1 MKEKDSHVLST
12 YKSIKGCG
20 DIKFCLGSDS
30 PKKLPIKDV
39 DFLIICAAKTSSAF
53 INENEALSNKINIDS
68 TCDLITQVKNQKTK
82 ILFLSS
88 DSVFNTA
95 QKSRNEFS
103 EPSPSSAYGKQK
115 YAVEKFLLDGFREQA
130 IILRLTKVL
139 SRSSSLYMPLLS
151 KDNSLFKGFSYK
163 KDYLF
168 SPITLNYCLIN
179 ILKILNYNIPGI
191 FHLSSE
197 KIISSYALFRE
208 LAINL
213 QVFEENRVF
222 FRDRIR
228 ETNELSYMGYLNMKY
243 TTKKLSISPEKYF
256 SLIKNLNI

>member
-20 DIKFCLGSDS
+20 DVRFCLGSDS
-30 PKKLPIKDV
+30 AKNLPIKDV
-39 DFLIICAAKTSSAF
+39 DFLIICAAKTSSTF
-53 INENEALSNKINIDS
+53 INENEALSNKINIDA
-68 TCDLITQVKNQKTK
+68 TCDLITQVKNKRTK

-88 DSVFNTA
+88 DSVFNIA
-95 QKSRNEFS
+95 QKTRNELS
-103 EPSPSSAYGKQK
+103 DPNPSSTYGKQK

-139 SRSSSLYMPLLS
+139 NRSSSLFMPLLS
-151 KDNSLFKGFSYK
+151 KDNSLFRGFSYK
-163 KDYLF
+163 KNYLF

-179 ILKILNYNIPGI
+179 ILKILEHNVPGI

-197 KIISSYALFRE
+197 KIISSYSLFRE

-213 QVFEENRVF
+213 QVFDENRVF
-222 FRDRIR
+222 FRDKSR
-228 ETNELSYMGYLNMKY
+228 ETNESSYMGYLNMKY
-243 TTKKLSISPEKYF
+243 TTKKLSTRPEKYL
-256 SLIKNLNI
+256 SLIKNLTI